1 MTALLAA
8 HDVHVSYGAVE
19 AVRGVTVA
27 VEPGQIVAVVG
38 ANGAG
43 KSTLVRTL
51 SGELAPTRGDIFYK
65 GASTIGTPAFEMAR
79 KGVVQCPEGRHIFGS
94 LTVLENLRLGAY
106 GRAKMA
112 GSAAMLERVFAI
124 FPRLFERRAQF
135 GGTLSGGEQQMLAIG
150 RAMMAEPDVL
160 LLDEPSLGLAPM
172 LVRTMFEAIS
182 AINRG
187 GTAVLLIEQNAF
199 LALAAA
205 HYAYV
210 LQTGKVVLEGAGDDL
225 LKSKDTIHA
234 YLG

>member
-1 MTALLAA
+1 
-8 HDVHVSYGAVE
+8 
-19 AVRGVTVA
+19 
-27 VEPGQIVAVVG
+27 
-38 ANGAG
+38 
-43 KSTLVRTL
+43 
-51 SGELAPTRGDIFYK
+51 
-65 GASTIGTPAFEMAR
+65 
-79 KGVVQCPEGRHIFGS
+79 
-94 LTVLENLRLGAY
+94 
-106 GRAKMA
+106 
-112 GSAAMLERVFAI
+112 MLERVFAI

-210 LQTGKVVLEGAGDDL
+210 LQTGKIVLEGPGDDL